1 MEVNEE
7 EINQIL
13 GAMFTNSIDI
23 GNIFQ
28 IYISK
33 ILGGIPKIERKYNI
47 VLIFYFFSK
56 FLIAR

>member
-23 GNIFQ
+23 GNFFQ

-33 ILGGIPKIERKYNI
+33 ILGGIPHIGSGPET
-47 VLIFYFFSK
+47 IFYK
-56 FLIAR
+56 KI